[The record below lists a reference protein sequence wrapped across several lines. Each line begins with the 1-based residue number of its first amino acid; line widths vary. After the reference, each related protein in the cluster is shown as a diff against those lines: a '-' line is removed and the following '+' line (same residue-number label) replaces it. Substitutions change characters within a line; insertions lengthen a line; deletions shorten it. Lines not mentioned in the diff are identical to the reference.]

1 MPLYMYTAID
11 ANGKEQKGKKDAA
24 TEEEVSNFLKNQ
36 GLFPTSI
43 KLADKAAAKT
53 AAAAAKAKTAA
64 KNTPKDKKKSGG
76 GGGININ
83 LNISLG
89 PAVIKEKDLTV
100 LTRQMAIL
108 LDAGLPLIRSL
119 KTLARQ
125 ATNPIVK
132 KTLEETAVSV
142 EGGSTFSEAL
152 AQHPKSFDK
161 LYLNM
166 IRAGE
171 AAGKLELILNRLATF
186 REKAAKIQGKVKS
199 AMVYPS
205 IIISIAVLITTGL
218 MIFIV
223 PKFKKTFTE
232 LLEGEPLP
240 GLTQFVMGI
249 SEFMINNWI
258 ILVPGII
265 GVVVVFKVIL
275 KIPFLK
281 FYIDWIKYNLPLVGP
296 IVSKTAISK
305 FSRTL
310 GTLMGSGVP
319 ILSALNIVKE
329 TSGNE
334 VVSQAISKVYE
345 AVKEGEGMAGPLQA
359 TKIFPEMVISM
370 IEVGEETGKL
380 PEMLD
385 KIADTFDEEV
395 DNAVA
400 ALTSM
405 IEPIMMVGL
414 AVVIG
419 GIVIALFMP
428 MIKIIEKLGG

>member
-64 KNTPKDKKKSGG
+64 KNTPKDKKKNG

-265 GVVVVFKVIL
+265 GVVIVFKLIL
-275 KIPFLK
+275 KVPFLK
-281 FYIDWIKYNLPLVGP
+281 FYIDWVKYNLPLVGP

>member
-1 MPLYMYTAID
+1 MPQYVYTAMD
-11 ANGKEQKGKKDAA
+11 ANGKEQKGKREAA
-24 TEEEVSNFLKNQ
+24 SEEEVSIFLKGQ

-43 KLADKAAAKT
+43 KLADKAALKAQQ
-53 AAAAAKAKTAA
+53 AAKKKAA
-64 KNTPKDKKKSGG
+64 EKAAGGPGKKKAASGF
-76 GGGININ
+76 NMN
-83 LNISLG
+83 LSLG
-89 PAVIKEKDLTV
+89 PAVIKPTDLTV
-100 LTRQMAIL
+100 LTRQLAIL

-119 KTLARQ
+119 KTLSRQ
-125 ATNPIVK
+125 ASNPVVK
-132 KTLEETAVSV
+132 KTLQETADTV
-142 EGGSTFSEAL
+142 EAGATFSEAL

-166 IRAGE
+166 VRAGE
-171 AAGKLELILNRLATF
+171 AAGKLELILSRLATF
-186 REKAAKIQGKVKS
+186 REKAQKIQGKVKS

-205 IIISIAVLITTGL
+205 IVITIAILITSGL

-223 PKFKKTFTE
+223 PKFEKTFTE
-232 LLEGEPLP
+232 LLEGDPLP

-249 SEFMINNWI
+249 SKFMINNVAY
-258 ILVPGII
+258 LVPGII
-265 GVVVVFKVIL
+265 GFIILFKIIL
-275 KIPFLK
+275 KIPFLR
-281 FYIDWIKYNLPLVGP
+281 FYIDWVKYNIPLIGP
-296 IVSKTAISK
+296 IVSRTAISK

-319 ILSALNIVKE
+319 ILNALNIVKE

-334 VVSQAISKVYE
+334 VVAQAIQKVYD
-345 AVKEGEGMAGPLQA
+345 AVKEGEPMAAPLSA

-385 KIADTFDEEV
+385 KIADTYDEEV

-428 MIKIIEKLGG
+428 MIKIIERLGA

>member
-53 AAAAAKAKTAA
+53 AAAAAKAKAAA

-76 GGGININ
+76 GGGINLNIN
-83 LNISLG
+83 LG
-89 PAVIKEKDLTV
+89 PSIIKDKDLTV

-125 ATNPIVK
+125 ATNPVVK

-142 EGGSTFSEAL
+142 EGGATFSEAL

-258 ILVPGII
+258 ILLPGIVGI
-265 GVVVVFKVIL
+265 VIVFKLIL
-275 KIPFLK
+275 KVPFLK
-281 FYIDWIKYNLPLVGP
+281 FYIDWVKYNLPLIGP

-334 VVSQAISKVYE
+334 VVSQAIGKVYE